1 MAALPNPLAYGLLG
15 LPLAFAALP
24 IYVHVPRFYAEV
36 AGLELALLG
45 AILLGARLLDAGI
58 DPWLGWLA
66 DRVKRPAMVVVALLP
81 FALGFVALLHPPQTH
96 AALWL
101 LGSLALTYL
110 GFSAASVAYQAWGAD
125 LGTTPAQRTR
135 LTAAREGFG
144 LVGVV
149 LAAALPGLLATNLTE
164 GIARLA
170 WILPPLLLVAAII
183 TFKET
188 RRAAPSVSWPLEGT
202 RPKAAGQPQAGPAE
216 RDAALPHR
224 NERSEFFGVGPEVG
238 VGGTAPRREPLWPS
252 LRKVFAEQA
261 FRRLLGVFVA
271 NGIAAALPATLFLF
285 FVADV
290 LQAEAYSGA
299 LLALYFIAGAASLPL
314 WVALSA
320 RHGRVVAWLAAMLL
334 AIAAFAGASQLGA
347 GDLVGFA
354 AICLASGLALGADL
368 ALPAA
373 IAADLGERRGQAGAY
388 FGVWN
393 FVAKLNL
400 ALAAG
405 LSLPLLALLG
415 YTPGTQDGLPALSFA
430 YALLPLL
437 FKTLAAAL
445 LWRWRHS
452 LEIDR

>member
-1 MAALPNPLAYGLLG
+1 MTSGRILAYGLLG

-24 IYVHVPRFYAEV
+24 IYVHVPRFYADV
-36 AGLELALLG
+36 AGMELALLG
-45 AILLGARLLDAGI
+45 FILLGARLLDAGI

-66 DRVKRPAMVVVALLP
+66 DRVPRPTMVAVALLP
-81 FALGFVALLHPPQTH
+81 FALGFVALLNPPSEYP
-96 AALWL
+96 AAWL

-125 LGTTPAQRTR
+125 VGTDSALRTR

-149 LAAALPGLLATNLTE
+149 LAAALPGLLAADLGA

-170 WILPPLLLVAAII
+170 WILPPLLLVAALI
-183 TFKET
+183 TFSQVGAGQAL
-188 RRAAPSVSWPLEGT
+188 RAPSQPL
-202 RPKAAGQPQAGPAE
+202 
-216 RDAALPHR
+216 L
-224 NERSEFFGVGPEVG
+224 
-238 VGGTAPRREPLWPS
+238 PS
-252 LRKVFAEQA
+252 LRRVMADRA
-261 FRRLLGVFVA
+261 FRRLLAVFVA

-290 LQAEAYSGA
+290 LQVEAASGP
-299 LLALYFIAGAASLPL
+299 LLALYFVAGAASLPL
-314 WVALSA
+314 WVRISA
-320 RHGRVVAWLAAMLL
+320 RHGRTAAWLIAMGVS
-334 AIAAFAGASQLGA
+334 IVAFAGASLLGA
-347 GDLVGFA
+347 GDLWAFA

-373 IAADLGERRGQAGAY
+373 IAADLGERQGQAGAC

-405 LSLPLLALLG
+405 LALPLLGLLG
-415 YTPGTQDGLPALSFA
+415 YVPGGDSGLPALTFA
-430 YALLPLL
+430 YALLPLA
-437 FKTLAAAL
+437 FKAVAVLL

-452 LEIDR
+452 LEN

>member
-1 MAALPNPLAYGLLG
+1 MTSGRILAYGLLG

-24 IYVHVPRFYAEV
+24 VYVHVPRLYAEV
-36 AGLELALLG
+36 AGLPLALLG
-45 AILLGARLLDAGI
+45 VILLGTRLLDAGI
-58 DPWLGWLA
+58 DPLLGWLA
-66 DRVKRPAMVVVALLP
+66 DRVPRRGMVAVALLP
-81 FALGFVALLHPPQTH
+81 FVAGFVALLNPPEER

-101 LGSLALTYL
+101 IGTLALTYL
-110 GFSAASVAYQAWGAD
+110 GFSAATIAYQAWGAD
-125 LGTTPAQRTR
+125 VGADSRLRTR

-144 LVGVV
+144 LIGVV
-149 LAAALPGLLATNLTE
+149 LAAALPTLLAPALSD

-170 WILPPLLLVAAII
+170 WVLPVLLLLATLVTFSRVGPGVPQQASDRPLL
-183 TFKET
+183 
-188 RRAAPSVSWPLEGT
+188 S
-202 RPKAAGQPQAGPAE
+202 
-216 RDAALPHR
+216 
-224 NERSEFFGVGPEVG
+224 
-238 VGGTAPRREPLWPS
+238 S
-252 LRKVFAEQA
+252 LRSVVDDPA

-290 LQAEAYSGA
+290 LQLEAASGA

-314 WVALSA
+314 WVALAA
-320 RHGRVVAWLAAMLL
+320 RYGRVAAWLGAMLL
-334 AIAAFAGASQLGA
+334 SMVAFAGASQLGS
-347 GDLVGFA
+347 GDLWAFA

-373 IAADLGERRGQAGAY
+373 IAADLGERRGQAGAC

-405 LSLPLLALLG
+405 LALPLLALLG
-415 YTPGTQDGLPALSFA
+415 YVPGSGAGLPALSFA
-430 YALLPLL
+430 YALLPLV

-445 LWRWRHS
+445 LWRWRHH
-452 LEIDR
+452 LDI